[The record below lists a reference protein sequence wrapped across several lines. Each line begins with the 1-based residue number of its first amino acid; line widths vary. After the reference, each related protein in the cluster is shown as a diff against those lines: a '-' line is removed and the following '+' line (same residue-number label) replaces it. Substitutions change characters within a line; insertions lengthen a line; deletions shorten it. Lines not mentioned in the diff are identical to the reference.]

1 MADDMSYEGLNFMYE
16 IMKICITYVLKVYQ
30 KLINFSKI
38 LESLIKID
46 KLLTNTKLNQELCL
60 IVLFI

>member
-1 MADDMSYEGLNFMYE
+1 MVDDISYKGLNFMYE
-16 IMKICITYVLKVYQ
+16 MMNICVSYVLKVYQ

-46 KLLTNTKLNQELCL
+46 KL
-60 IVLFI
+60 F

>member
-16 IMKICITYVLKVYQ
+16 IMNICITYVLKVYQ

-38 LESLIKID
+38 SESLIKID
-46 KLLTNTKLNQELCL
+46 KL
-60 IVLFI
+60 F